1 MKIIKPLV
9 AAVMILLALCASGN
23 AVNPTVIG
31 RVAGGDYSSV
41 YESQVGLSA
50 MPQIQQ
56 QGWASAQSTASAS
69 VFALASASTTSTI
82 QYHEV
87 ISANRRCIECAAY
100 YCDMPAAST
109 DFYISCFVWGP
120 YTFNIR
126 VTDRINFRQTL
137 TNKGIVAVQNPAA
150 QTGPEGLAQALRA
163 AGWDG
168 PMWIAEIPAQ
178 QIMVQFPGQT
188 ASSILIPASRSLVT
202 MAHEVINGKDAVS
215 VISLDIFN
223 GQLRQDTNGW
233 IPVRQND
240 FTPVINTVKAT
251 KWWQVA

>member
-1 MKIIKPLV
+1 MPLV
-9 AAVMILLALCASGN
+9 AVMVFLALSASGI

-56 QGWASAQSTASAS
+56 QGWAGGQSTASAS
-69 VFALASASTTSTI
+69 ASAFASASASTTSTI

-87 ISANRRCIECAAY
+87 ISASRQCIECAAY

-109 DFYISCFVWGP
+109 DFYISCFIWGP
-120 YTFNIR
+120 YSFNVR

-137 TNKGIVAVQNPAA
+137 TNLGMVAVQNPAA
-150 QTGPEGLAQALRA
+150 LTSPEGLAQALRA
-163 AGWDG
+163 TGWDG

-178 QIMVQFPGQT
+178 QITVQFHGQA
-188 ASSILIPASRSLVT
+188 ASLIQIPASRSLAT
-202 MAHEVINGKDAVS
+202 MVHEVIDGKDAIS
-215 VISLDIFN
+215 IISLDVFE

-240 FTPVINTVKAT
+240 FSPVINVVKAT